1 MIIKI
6 KEPNGSVSST
16 IPLSDIDHV
25 ETHTLSFFDEK
36 VYSLYLVLKREGQ
49 SYFHLFS
56 YKCPANMLK
65 AEKQITTLLQNKQP
79 GYAYSSEEALELFP
93 SAEPAGGKETH
104 LAN

>member
-6 KEPNGSVSST
+6 REPNGSVSST

-56 YKCPANMLK
+56 YKCPDNMLQ
-65 AEKQITTLLQNKQP
+65 AEKQITTLLKGKQP
-79 GYAYSSEEALELFP
+79 GYTYASEEALELYP
-93 SAEPAGGKETH
+93 YAEPAGDREDH
-104 LAN
+104 LMS